1 MDPEVLRSYMIKLGV
16 QVDTAAF
23 DKMKKMLGDLES
35 VMGKHASSTAMQATK
50 GVGMIVGAYATL
62 MISIGKLIKTT
73 ADADIQF
80 QLLGQK
86 MYMSTEAVKAF
97 KQATDTLGHSVQ
109 EIAWNAELR
118 SKYFVLVKD
127 IQNLSV
133 PEDAKDMMKQVRGI
147 GFEFD
152 RLKLASKLT
161 LEQVA
166 YNLMRINK
174 GELTDIRTV
183 FGNWVDKVYSK
194 IPEMAR
200 KIAEFLQ
207 PFIQLGQ
214 SVIKFFKDMWESMK
228 PTRDMIND
236 IIGKL
241 GEFYD
246 KIPPIYK
253 QILLLAGA
261 LGLIFAMGS
270 PIMLAMGVFIG
281 ALALIDDYMQ
291 FKDGKESMNALVPIW
306 IALDYVIT
314 KAATAMGFFAIAY
327 SHFIAFMKGEKHESG
342 KTFFQDISDYATFSD
357 TRWKNKMWEIGE
369 KRKATIE
376 ENKRIE
382 AQEAAGMIPTG
393 GVSTGVSKGG
403 KQTRGVRNNNPGNLE
418 YGDFSRKHGA
428 TGSDGRF
435 AIFPTMEMGI
445 KAQQALIFESM
456 GGRSNR
462 QEIPGHEKGYRD
474 KNLREMIHAY
484 APKSDFNDTER
495 YIAVVARGAG
505 VNPTGKTMK
514 DFSAEERFRISNTMF
529 MHESRYSMAGSFKPQ
544 AGVVASAGKVTV
556 GGGGGEPKSAPKTA
570 EESSADFNKYMAQY
584 SNVKKQFDAVT
595 NISDKAISTA
605 DKAVSVASLY
615 NEKAEKMHEKAKES
629 KAFVDSKGRT
639 WRGVSDVQELIP
651 TDIEKNWAEKIRT
664 SKVENKST
672 GRPPIWP
679 MYLKEGEYRLPNA
692 VEMARFGKYTTEA
705 FIGSPLL
712 AAAIGADKA
721 MKKIQVGSDKVTKGA
736 LDTIMGKK
744 LHQQYTMAA
753 GRVSAA
759 AGAAKD
765 YGKGYGKKVVNQVSF
780 VIHAGAANAEEV
792 GAIIKKKYNEYT
804 NKDKNKSGVRKGVLS
819 K

>member
-1 MDPEVLRSYMIKLGV
+1 MDPEVLRSYMVKLGV
-16 QVDTAAF
+16 QIDTAAF

-73 ADADIQF
+73 ADADMQF

-133 PEDAKDMMKQVRGI
+133 PADAKDMMRQVRGI

-174 GELTDIRTV
+174 GELTDIRTT
-183 FGNWVDKVYSK
+183 FGNWVNNVYSK

-214 SVIKFFKDMWESMK
+214 SVIKFFKDLWESMK
-228 PTRDMIND
+228 PTRDMISD
-236 IIGKL
+236 IVGKL

-382 AQEAAGMIPTG
+382 AQEAAGMVPTG
-393 GVSTGVSKGG
+393 GVPTGGGMIGPVGAQELRTGGGQGKVSTPISLSRNVLTEAQKSEVEKAQSKGLNAMAFVE
-403 KQTRGVRNNNPGNLE
+403 TRGKANEYAMRGVPTKYGRAIGRYQIMPAFWNDFARRAGLPSGTPPTPDNQDYVASVNWNYYVDKYKNEELAAVAWFSGEGAADKVRAGHSGPLGLR
-418 YGDFSRKHGA
+418 DA
-428 TGSDGRF
+428 TGTSVSGY
-435 AIFPTMEMGI
+435 A
-445 KAQQALIFESM
+445 AL
-456 GGRSNR
+456 
-462 QEIPGHEKGYRD
+462 YR
-474 KNLREMIHAY
+474 R
-484 APKSDFNDTER
+484 
-495 YIAVVARGAG
+495 ARAKELAG
-505 VNPTGKTMK
+505 
-514 DFSAEERFRISNTMF
+514 
-529 MHESRYSMAGSFKPQ
+529 
-544 AGVVASAGKVTV
+544 GVVASTAGGA
-556 GGGGGEPKSAPKTA
+556 GGGGGEPKEAP
-570 EESSADFNKYMAQY
+570 EDFNKYM
-584 SNVKKQFDAVT
+584 SQF
-595 NISDKAISTA
+595 
-605 DKAVSVASLY
+605 
-615 NEKAEKMHEKAKES
+615 
-629 KAFVDSKGRT
+629 
-639 WRGVSDVQELIP
+639 
-651 TDIEKNWAEKIRT
+651 KNAP
-664 SKVENKST
+664 SKVDRST

-712 AAAIGADKA
+712 AAAVGADKA
-721 MKKIQVGSDKVTKGA
+721 MKKIQTSSDKATKVA
-736 LDTIMGKK
+736 LDTLMGKK
-744 LHQQYTMAA
+744 LHQQYTITA

-759 AGAAKD
+759 AGAVKD

-780 VIHAGAANAEEV
+780 VIHAGAASAEDI
-792 GAIIKKKYNEYT
+792 ANFAKKKFNEYA
-804 NKDKNKSGVRKGVLS
+804 NKDKNKSGVRKSLAS